1 MQHCFVQTALLITYF
16 VGRLL
21 LIKTFAQSELFVYVV
36 VFESHEIEE
45 YEVRYLKKKEKNT
58 NSNFIYSSLLS
69 FSFFFGIFGNLSKFF
84 SIHFSPPLFINI
96 KNQHGE
102 SG

>member
-1 MQHCFVQTALLITYF
+1 MQHCFVQTALLIIYF

-58 NSNFIYSSLLS
+58 NFIYSSLLS
-69 FSFFFGIFGNLSKFF
+69 FSESSEIYRNF
-84 SIHFSPPLFINI
+84 SLFISPLRYLLTSRINME
-96 KNQHGE
+96 NRVRV
-102 SG
+102 

>member
-21 LIKTFAQSELFVYVV
+21 LIKTFVQSELFVYVV

-58 NSNFIYSSLLS
+58 NFIYSSLLS
-69 FSFFFGIFGNLSKFF
+69 FSFLFRNLSKFF